1 MYSLVF
7 FLGTCLG
14 SFYHVVGYRLPIGEN
29 WVNDHSRCF
38 ACQHELRFYELL
50 PIFSYVLQRGR
61 CRHCKVKIKPIYLL
75 SEVLAGILFL
85 IPVILYGWN
94 GFSNG
99 SIYLVWLVLSLFII
113 VGVSEFYYQNSPQN
127 VILFVLS
134 LLLLWQVIYL
144 KQDFLMT
151 LAGAGIGCFISLI
164 GCKLNVIKLKIH
176 ELTEGK
182 VLFYALVG
190 YLLGQSSI
198 FMTAIFIV
206 VGVKIGDLFIHRV
219 KYPAMLLTMG
229 IFLISYCYLLG
240 KLMEFY

>member
-29 WVNDHSRCF
+29 WVNDRSRCL

-113 VGVSEFYYQNSPQN
+113 VGV
-127 VILFVLS
+127 
-134 LLLLWQVIYL
+134 
-144 KQDFLMT
+144 
-151 LAGAGIGCFISLI
+151 
-164 GCKLNVIKLKIH
+164 
-176 ELTEGK
+176 
-182 VLFYALVG
+182 
-190 YLLGQSSI
+190 
-198 FMTAIFIV
+198 
-206 VGVKIGDLFIHRV
+206 
-219 KYPAMLLTMG
+219 
-229 IFLISYCYLLG
+229 
-240 KLMEFY
+240 